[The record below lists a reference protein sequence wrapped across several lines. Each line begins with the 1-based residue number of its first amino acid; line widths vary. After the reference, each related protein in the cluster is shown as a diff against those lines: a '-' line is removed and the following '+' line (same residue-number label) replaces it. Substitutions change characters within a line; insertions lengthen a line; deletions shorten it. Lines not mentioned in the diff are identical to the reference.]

1 MARNPLGIP
10 RTAGKPPYDM
20 LKEGGDG
27 VKATEDIYNYMK
39 VRISPDGK
47 PPRDLDYRAPERA
60 PHRMSPAPDWEDY
73 RAGFH
78 EVKDTPV
85 SKPLDESG
93 PQFRDSKPCHLN
105 DTANTWVRGYGQRPA
120 FDSGPSG
127 FTYDKRRK

>member
-1 MARNPLGIP
+1 MAKRGPNEMSEI
-10 RTAGKPPYDM
+10 R
-20 LKEGGDG
+20 EGGDPYRVLKDAFEYG
-27 VKATEDIYNYMK
+27 RALPY
-39 VRISPDGK
+39 GK
-47 PPRDLDYRAPERA
+47 NPHDYTAPERG

-78 EVKDTPV
+78 EVKDTSV

>member
-1 MARNPLGIP
+1 MAKRGPNEMSEI
-10 RTAGKPPYDM
+10 R
-20 LKEGGDG
+20 EGGDPYRVLKDAFEYG
-27 VKATEDIYNYMK
+27 RALPY
-39 VRISPDGK
+39 GK
-47 PPRDLDYRAPERA
+47 NPRDYTAPERA

-78 EVKDTPV
+78 AVKDTPV